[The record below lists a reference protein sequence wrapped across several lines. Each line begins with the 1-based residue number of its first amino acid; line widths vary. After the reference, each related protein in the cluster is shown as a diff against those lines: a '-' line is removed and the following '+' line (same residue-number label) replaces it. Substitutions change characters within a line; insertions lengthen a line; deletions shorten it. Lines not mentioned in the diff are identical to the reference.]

1 MKRVSQGGNSPAS
14 KFHFLCEDDSD
25 PSSQE
30 ITFSHCSNSTP
41 SESLGFG
48 VNQRASQD
56 SSNPPLSQNLYDGHL
71 LDVSSDSSNPT
82 FEPHSDVGS
91 DPEINSSLVRGWH
104 GHDMDESYSEVLFD
118 DPTFEDSEIDL
129 ALQSY
134 VTEAGAS
141 AVATKILDN
150 EEIRKEI
157 VKQIFSSSHK
167 SLKSSLKKS
176 RLTARKKDRN
186 YLLSLTPRI
195 LCEEFKENSISS
207 FDLLVR
213 GLLGISEEEEIFD
226 SQFLLN
232 NIALLYSTVGK
243 ILNRQAVGYALLLTT
258 AARDGGLREDSLKI
272 FSFLVHPRTSQKYDQ
287 NVLAVGWD
295 TNLKDSLEEER
306 AHFEKL
312 KAIELKIEM
321 LLQEGAA
328 VTAVEA
334 AHREFA
340 DLLDSC
346 PPQFNL
352 VWDNLNLRTKR
363 RFRRAGDDY
372 STFNLD
378 WMASL
383 WIKDRIDAN
392 HMDHREGIALKD
404 VENLSI
410 KDMVPSDEEKS
421 YIFRSLI
428 SYYSHRL
435 VQRHPQLFKSVNRS
449 IRPNRPHQF
458 QKAMDGKSEEST
470 GNMFTQSE
478 SCTEELIQMMSEV
491 QLNVHTFED
500 KNGVKHCHEKKILS
514 GDNKTEKN
522 MHYGILRSAMQ

>member
-1 MKRVSQGGNSPAS
+1 M
-14 KFHFLCEDDSD
+14 
-25 PSSQE
+25 
-30 ITFSHCSNSTP
+30 
-41 SESLGFG
+41 
-48 VNQRASQD
+48 
-56 SSNPPLSQNLYDGHL
+56 
-71 LDVSSDSSNPT
+71 
-82 FEPHSDVGS
+82 
-91 DPEINSSLVRGWH
+91 
-104 GHDMDESYSEVLFD
+104 
-118 DPTFEDSEIDL
+118 
-129 ALQSY
+129 
-134 VTEAGAS
+134 
-141 AVATKILDN
+141 
-150 EEIRKEI
+150 
-157 VKQIFSSSHK
+157 
-167 SLKSSLKKS
+167 
-176 RLTARKKDRN
+176 
-186 YLLSLTPRI
+186 LSLTPRI

-207 FDLLVR
+207 FDLLVH

-232 NIALLYSTVGK
+232 NIALLYSTIGK

-272 FSFLVHPRTSQKYDQ
+272 FSFMVHPRTSQKYDQ
-287 NVLAVGWD
+287 KVLAVGWD
-295 TNLKDSLEEER
+295 TNLKDGLEEEK

-312 KAIELKIEM
+312 KDTELIIEK

-328 VTAVEA
+328 VAAVEA
-334 AHREFA
+334 AQREFE

-372 STFNLD
+372 SSFNLD

-383 WIKDRIDAN
+383 WIKDRIDSN
-392 HMDHREGIALKD
+392 HMDHKEGIALKD

-421 YIFRSLI
+421 YVFRSPI

-435 VQRHPQLFKSVNRS
+435 VQRHPRLFRS
-449 IRPNRPHQF
+449 INGSISPNRPHQF
-458 QKAMDGKSEEST
+458 QEAMDGKSEECT

-478 SCTEELIQMMSEV
+478 SRTEELIQMMSEV

-500 KNGVKHCHEKKILS
+500 NNGVKHCHEKKIIS

-522 MHYGILRSAMQ
+522 MHYGILRLAMQ